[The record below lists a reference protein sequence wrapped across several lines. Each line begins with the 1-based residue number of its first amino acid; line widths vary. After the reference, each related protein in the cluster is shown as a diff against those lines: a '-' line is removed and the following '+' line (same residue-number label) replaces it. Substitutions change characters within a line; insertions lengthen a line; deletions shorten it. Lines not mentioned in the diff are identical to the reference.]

1 MKDLQASIHFL
12 AQSELYHTEK
22 PYALRYTGEN
32 EIAQTNI
39 KLEKHDDIPIHDIR
53 GREREFSLEKNG
65 FTISK
70 MSSRM
75 FYWDFSDPER
85 VNTIYLHEVATHLK
99 EMLGARHVQIYEH
112 MIRKRHPDFPI
123 STGKEYQYDQP
134 TSQAHIDTTPSSI
147 EALVA
152 RLNGDQA
159 EGMQKHHL
167 QCINVWKPLRG
178 PLQDWPLAVCDAASV
193 DADNLVVSDK
203 VYSDFA
209 TENIQVHRDARQRW
223 YYLSGQQPDELLVFR
238 QTDSKRKEMGGG
250 GCPHS
255 SFRNPLAGDDELPRE
270 SIEARAIVYYGD
282 CDHGSLQD

>member
-1 MKDLQASIHFL
+1 M
-12 AQSELYHTEK
+12 LY
-22 PYALRYTGEN
+22 R
-32 EIAQTNI
+32 
-39 KLEKHDDIPIHDIR
+39 
-53 GREREFSLEKNG
+53 
-65 FTISK
+65 
-70 MSSRM
+70 
-75 FYWDFSDPER
+75 DFSDPER
-85 VNTIYLHEVATHLK
+85 VNAIYLHGVATHLK

-134 TSQAHIDTTPSSI
+134 TSQAHIDITPSSI

-152 RLNGDQA
+152 RQNGDQA

-167 QCINVWKPLRG
+167 QCIKYVLIPRSSPPQTFIVCSVWKPLRG

-203 VYSDFA
+203 VYSNFA

-250 GCPHS
+250 
-255 SFRNPLAGDDELPRE
+255 
-270 SIEARAIVYYGD
+270 
-282 CDHGSLQD
+282 